1 MGRPELPVDETVRER
16 ALLAKALRRI
26 RRKARLSYDE
36 LAAKTGLSA
45 ATLKRAASG
54 KTVPSE
60 DTVKTIATACGQDP
74 EILHWYWRDARI
86 ADRGRLAQLRKPAL
100 PQFINGRRE
109 LSAALEY
116 FYEDAGAPPLRRLT
130 ELAGGAHLLPVSSAA
145 RIVSRQALPASRQQM
160 IAFLTACGHPG
171 HLMGLWGDA
180 FEEITRGSDVGR
192 MPSVIDGSYVPYE
205 QGGRPVRVALQ
216 YMPPVVERRG
226 DRRMVTPP
234 EGWLI
239 SSTELERRGATRLL
253 STEGWPVGTIEVI
266 GNSIS

>member
-36 LAAKTGLSA
+36 LAARTGLSA

-54 KTVPSE
+54 KSVPSE
-60 DTVKTIATACGQDP
+60 DTVKAIATACGQDP
-74 EILHWYWRDARI
+74 EILHWYWLDARI
-86 ADRGRLAQLRKPAL
+86 ADRGRFAQLRKPAL

-116 FYEDAGAPPLRRLT
+116 FYEEVGAPPLRRLT
-130 ELAGGAHLLPVSSAA
+130 ELAGGTHLLPVSSAA

-180 FEEITRGSDVGR
+180 FEEITRGSDTDDIPARARLYAKHARGMEERSGR
-192 MPSVIDGSYVPYE
+192 SAPMDSGQQTMRNGIPRFTRWASVDSAGAFPSAFAGS
-205 QGGRPVRVALQ
+205 
-216 YMPPVVERRG
+216 
-226 DRRMVTPP
+226 
-234 EGWLI
+234 
-239 SSTELERRGATRLL
+239 
-253 STEGWPVGTIEVI
+253 
-266 GNSIS
+266 